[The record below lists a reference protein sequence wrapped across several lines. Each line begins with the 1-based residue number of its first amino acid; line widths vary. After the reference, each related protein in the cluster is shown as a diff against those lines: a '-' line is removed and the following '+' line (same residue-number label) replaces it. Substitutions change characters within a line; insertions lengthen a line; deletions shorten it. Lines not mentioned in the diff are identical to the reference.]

1 MKRALFPAIRAP
13 VFAAL
18 FLIVGYYVFDPA
30 RWMVIV
36 MLIGRFIRANLPPR
50 CGHDSAAAASRF
62 RRVNRHRTK
71 GEYAHGSVSSACC
84 LRGW

>member
-36 MLIGRFIRANLPPR
+36 MLIGRFIQA
-50 CGHDSAAAASRF
+50 
-62 RRVNRHRTK
+62 
-71 GEYAHGSVSSACC
+71 
-84 LRGW
+84 

>member
-30 RWMVIV
+30 CWMVIV
-36 MLIGRFIRANLPPR
+36 MLISWFIQADLPPR
-50 CGHDSAAAASRF
+50 CARDRCGCCKPFSPRQQAS
-62 RRVNRHRTK
+62 
-71 GEYAHGSVSSACC
+71 Y
-84 LRGW
+84 